1 MTKELGKIEKVKF
14 GHCGYQDACLGQ
26 LYENNFIS
34 CSGGV
39 EDDDLVKLIKYAK
52 SIEEQQ
58 TGDWVETHWYEEID
72 GKKYKLYYDKNN
84 EWK

>member
-1 MTKELGKIEKVKF
+1 MENKQTAVEWFV
-14 GHCGYQDACLGQ
+14 DQ
-26 LYENNFIS
+26 LYENHFIS

-52 SIEEQQ
+52 SIEQQQ
-58 TGDWVETHWYEEID
+58 TGNWVETHWYEEIN
-72 GKKYKLYYDKNN
+72 GKNYKLYYDKNN